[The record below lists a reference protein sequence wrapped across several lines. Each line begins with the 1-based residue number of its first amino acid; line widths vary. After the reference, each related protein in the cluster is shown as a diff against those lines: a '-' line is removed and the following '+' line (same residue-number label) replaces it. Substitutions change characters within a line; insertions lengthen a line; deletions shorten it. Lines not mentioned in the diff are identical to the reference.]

1 MSHLTLQGS
10 WSMEADTMKG
20 VFIRKDNGKQ
30 LTTTRVVQ
38 GDELIQV
45 KYKREDSVA
54 APSSL
59 TQLHK

>member
-1 MSHLTLQGS
+1 
-10 WSMEADTMKG
+10 MKG

-45 KYKREDSVA
+45 KYKDSASVA
-54 APSSL
+54 LLICISKYGDHEFYRL
-59 TQLHK
+59 